1 MTGWLCFFAWIF
13 SMGDSTPMIVS
24 VLVFFAMMNELWS

>member
-13 SMGDSTPMIVS
+13 SLGAETPVVVS
-24 VLVFFAMMNELWS
+24 MLTFLAWVNEIL